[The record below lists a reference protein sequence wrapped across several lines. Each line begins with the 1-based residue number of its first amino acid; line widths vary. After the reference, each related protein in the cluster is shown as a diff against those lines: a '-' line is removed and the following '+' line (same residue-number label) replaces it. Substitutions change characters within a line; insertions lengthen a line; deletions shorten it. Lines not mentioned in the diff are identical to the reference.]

1 MLFKIM
7 KPDLC
12 VSRIEIRYATLE
24 IALYLLSW
32 ENDLDG
38 ISSICIGQMTVC
50 KDSALFTWTY
60 RNIKSHLKLR
70 FVNVELSILMHNS

>member
-1 MLFKIM
+1 M

-38 ISSICIGQMTVC
+38 ISAICIGQMTVC
-50 KDSALFTWTY
+50 KDSAFFTWTY
-60 RNIKSHLKLR
+60 
-70 FVNVELSILMHNS
+70 